1 MDDSLWSDDEFRSFF
16 TSLRTDCCSPA
27 LDDDARARFLRQAR
41 LRVAPEVQRRL
52 LADVGATTDA
62 DGIARVAYEVLDDE
76 AWSRRRSWLLVTTE
90 PWALVVDLV
99 TREIRRS
106 YRASTKRRGTTAD
119 LDGIGRA
126 SSRLAL
132 PGGAD
137 DG

>member
-16 TSLRTDCCSPA
+16 TSLRTDCCNPA
-27 LDDDARARFLRQAR
+27 PDDDARTRFLHQAR

-52 LADVGATTDA
+52 LADVGATTDP

-106 YRASTKRRGTTAD
+106 YRASTRRRGTAAH

-132 PGGAD
+132 PGATD